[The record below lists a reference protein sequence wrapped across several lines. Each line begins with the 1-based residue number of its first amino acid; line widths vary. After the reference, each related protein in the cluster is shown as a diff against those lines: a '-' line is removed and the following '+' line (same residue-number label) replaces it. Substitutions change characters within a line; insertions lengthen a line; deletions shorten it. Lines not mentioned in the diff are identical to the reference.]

1 VIRIGLVLPPG
12 FQAMSVAAM
21 SAFELANACA
31 ENGLYEITTLSE
43 RGGAISSSAGMSIDT
58 QQLATPCF
66 DTLLVS
72 GVLEVGP
79 ATRGLIAFVRRS
91 LPICRRIGSICTG
104 AFFLAEAGVLDGK
117 RATTRW
123 QFARELRDRF
133 PKVKVEEDRIFI
145 VDGSVWTAAGMS
157 AGLDLALGM
166 IRRDFGAA
174 LARSVAQ
181 RLSHPSSTRG
191 CQSQHSPL
199 PALDAKS
206 DRISKYKRN
215 LREDL
220 TVERLANIARLG
232 RR

>member
-1 VIRIGLVLPPG
+1 
-12 FQAMSVAAM
+12 MSVAAM

-43 RGGAISSSAGMSIDT
+43 RGGAISSSVGMSIDT
-58 QQLATPCF
+58 QQFATPCF

-166 IRRDFGAA
+166 IRHDFGAA

-191 CQSQHSPL
+191 RSVSTFASPC
-199 PALDAKS
+199 
-206 DRISKYKRN
+206 
-215 LREDL
+215 
-220 TVERLANIARLG
+220 T
-232 RR
+232 